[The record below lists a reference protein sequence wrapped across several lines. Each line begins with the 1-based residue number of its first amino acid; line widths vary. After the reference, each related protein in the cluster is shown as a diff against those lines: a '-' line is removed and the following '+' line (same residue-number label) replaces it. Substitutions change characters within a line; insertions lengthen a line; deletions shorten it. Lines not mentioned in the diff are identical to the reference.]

1 MIESIRNA
9 IERLYQDESLT
20 ADVDDAP
27 AKVLLGWGEGQIR
40 AGWPEE
46 EVRQAVRALNRILS
60 RRNAL
65 TPTEALV
72 HLEAAGL
79 HVDEAVLS
87 NLWAEAPAEDI
98 WAERLVQALLPHRA
112 GNRGERASISFEI
125 VAEDPHSAARAGILH
140 TPHGDVP
147 TPVFIP
153 VGTQATV
160 KTVSPDELREGGA
173 TIVLANTYHLYL
185 RPGTDV
191 VAELGGLHRF
201 MAWDGPILTDSG
213 GFQVFSLAAN
223 RQVAEEGVTFRS
235 HIDGSLHLFTPEKVI
250 EFQEKLGADVIM
262 PLDECTPYPCSRD
275 YAEEAHRRTLRWAER
290 SRQAHRRPEQALFG
304 IVQGSIYPDLRRE
317 SAETLA
323 DMDFPGFAIGGLS
336 VGEPKEAMHA
346 MLEVCVSILP
356 REKPRHLLGVGSPED
371 FFEGVARG
379 MDMFDCVLPTRIARH
394 GALLVREGRLNIHNA
409 SYARDPRPVEEG
421 CTCYTCRRFSRA
433 YLRHLFQ
440 SREILGLR
448 LATLHNLHFLLR
460 LLEGI
465 RRSILHGMFPVFK
478 EEFLSTFR
486 PVPEE
491 VRQNEAAR
499 RRPARSRSNVCQGPL
514 QK

>member
-1 MIESIRNA
+1 MEDLRRVM
-9 IERLYQDESLT
+9 ERLHEDETLT
-20 ADVDDAP
+20 ADVEDVA
-27 AKVLLGWGEGQIR
+27 ARVLLRWGAEQLRSGR
-40 AGWPEE
+40 PEE
-46 EVRQAVRALNRILS
+46 EVRRAVRALNRVIARHAS
-60 RRNAL
+60 F
-65 TPTEALV
+65 TPAEARA

-79 HVDEAVLS
+79 GVDEGALAA
-87 NLWAEAPAEDI
+87 LWAGAMPEGVL
-98 WAERLVQALLPHRA
+98 AERLVQALSSGPPRPM
-112 GNRGERASISFEI
+112 GEKTGAFFEI

-160 KTVSPDELREGGA
+160 KTVSPDELREMGA

-185 RPGTDV
+185 RPGADV

-213 GFQVFSLAAN
+213 GFQVFSLAGS

-235 HIDGSLHLFTPEKVI
+235 HIDGSLHMLTPEKVI
-250 EFQEKLGADVIM
+250 EIQEKLGADIVM
-262 PLDECTPYPCSRD
+262 PLDECTPYPCPRD
-275 YAEEAHRRTLRWAER
+275 YAEEAHQRTLRWAER
-290 SRQAHRRPEQALFG
+290 SRKAHRRPDQALFG
-304 IVQGSIYPDLRRE
+304 ILQGSVYPDLRRA
-317 SAETLA
+317 SAEALVA
-323 DMDFPGFAIGGLS
+323 MDFPGYAIGGLS
-336 VGEPKEAMHA
+336 VGEPKEQMHA
-346 MLEVCVSILP
+346 MLEVCVSFLP

-379 MDMFDCVLPTRIARH
+379 VDMFDCVLATRIARH

-440 SREILGLR
+440 SQEVLGLR
-448 LATLHNLHFLLR
+448 LATLHNLHFLFR
-460 LLEGI
+460 LLEDI
-465 RRSILHGMFPVFK
+465 RRSILSGNFLAFK
-478 EEFLSTFR
+478 EEFLSTYR
-486 PVPEE
+486 PIPED
-491 VRQNEAAR
+491 VRQNETAR
-499 RRPARSRSNVCQGPL
+499 RLRARSRP
-514 QK
+514 